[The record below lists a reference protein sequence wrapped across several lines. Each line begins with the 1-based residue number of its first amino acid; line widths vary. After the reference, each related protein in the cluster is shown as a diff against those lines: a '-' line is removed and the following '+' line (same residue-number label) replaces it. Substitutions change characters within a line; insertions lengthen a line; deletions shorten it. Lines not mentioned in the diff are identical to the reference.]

1 MLTTL
6 LLFTNLV
13 FAGELADINIKV
25 KGMVCSFCVQ
35 GIEKKFKGEAAVDTV
50 KVNLDDSLVS
60 VWLKKNQLLSDE
72 RITVLVKDAGYN
84 IAEIKRTPTNPPVS
98 K

>member
-6 LLFTNLV
+6 LLLATQAL
-13 FAGELADINIKV
+13 AGDTADIDVKV

-35 GIEKKFKGEAAVDTV
+35 GIEKKFKGESSVNNV
-50 KVNLDDSLVS
+50 KVNLDESLVS
-60 VWLKKNQLLSDE
+60 IWLKENQALSDD
-72 RITVLVKDAGYN
+72 RIESLVKDSGYN
-84 IAEIKRTPTNPPVS
+84 VAEITRQSPK